1 MKGNGGTIVQTGLRG
16 RKVAVTARER
26 GHKRA
31 KERDRESENGR
42 KKHTEGKRETVRLK
56 GWRGL
61 IKVVS

>member
-1 MKGNGGTIVQTGLRG
+1 MQTGLRG